1 MALLAQGWT
10 LRFRFQGKVSSFA
23 DNLIGP
29 DTKVSQLK
37 QLLTAKGNICHGIAP
52 SQLRFR
58 GGFPPRI
65 LSLKDDDAISKNSV
79 IRNKDMLLIE
89 LVDNSGNRIPM
100 APAAATDRSHNRA
113 TTSSTKSSLSHTT
126 NTKETVA
133 LRRSNEKE
141 SLVKGSMFWL
151 QRSKLDPRKK
161 KKEEAKCPRHVCR
174 LQQA

>member
-1 MALLAQGWT
+1 M
-10 LRFRFQGKVSSFA
+10 SSFA

-37 QLLTAKGNICHGIAP
+37 QLLTAKGHICHGIAP

-65 LSLKDDDAISKNSV
+65 LSLEDEDAISKNSV

-100 APAAATDRSHNRA
+100 APAAATVRRNNTA

-133 LRRSNEKE
+133 LRRSKRERKPSE
-141 SLVKGSMFWL
+141 RQYVLAPEEHT
-151 QRSKLDPRKK
+151 RSKK
-161 KKEEAKCPRHVCR
+161 KKAEAKCPRHVSR
-174 LQQA
+174 HQQA

>member
-37 QLLTAKGNICHGIAP
+37 QLLTAKGHICHGIAP

-65 LSLKDDDAISKNSV
+65 LSLEDEDAISKNSV

-89 LVDNSGNRIPM
+89 LVDNSGNRIPIFQQQQQL
-100 APAAATDRSHNRA
+100 AVTIEQRICQQKTACPTQQIRE
-113 TTSSTKSSLSHTT
+113 K
-126 NTKETVA
+126 TVA
-133 LRRSNEKE
+133 LRRSQRERKPSE
-141 SLVKGSMFWL
+141 RQYVLATEEHT
-151 QRSKLDPRKK
+151 RSKKK
-161 KKEEAKCPRHVCR
+161 AEAKCQRHVSKP
-174 LQQA
+174 QQA